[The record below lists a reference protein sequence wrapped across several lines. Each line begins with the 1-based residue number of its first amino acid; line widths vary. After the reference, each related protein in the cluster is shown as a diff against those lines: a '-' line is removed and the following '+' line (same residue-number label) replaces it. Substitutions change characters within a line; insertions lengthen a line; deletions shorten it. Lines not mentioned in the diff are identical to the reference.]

1 MKLTIG
7 NPVKGDDFFDR
18 EAEQKRLWRQL
29 ETDNVLMLAPRRIGK
44 TSLIF
49 RLCETAQQHGSY
61 AVYCSFAGCD
71 SERDCVHALF
81 KALHALQTTGQKN
94 AEFFARIK
102 SIKVG
107 VVGFEWHSDAADNW
121 RQAGEEIAK
130 ALSAS
135 ADNWLVCVDE
145 LPVFVVKLL
154 QQGEEGRQRARTF
167 LYWLRDLRQTNFERV
182 RWLMA
187 GSVGLDTV
195 AARLRIADAINDLP
209 PFPLDAFSDD
219 CARRFLDELAASYA
233 MPLSIEVR
241 DHMVVS
247 IGWPVPYYLQLLFSQ
262 LRDAFDDGGQPPDI
276 ASVDAAFEKLLG
288 PGYRGHFDYWRQRLD
303 DELGQPEAGHATRLL
318 ARICCDRD
326 GLDSTALGL
335 ILRDAMAD
343 DNERE
348 RALRYLLNVLESDGY
363 LARRGER
370 YAFRLEWLRRF
381 WQREYAA

>member
-18 EAEQKRLWRQL
+18 EAEQKKLWRQL

-49 RLCETAQQHGSY
+49 RLCETAEQHRFS

-71 SERDCVHALF
+71 SERDCVHTLF
-81 KALHALQTTGQKN
+81 KALHALQTIGQKN
-94 AEFFARIK
+94 AAFFAGIR
-102 SIKVG
+102 SIKLGAVG
-107 VVGFEWHSDAADNW
+107 IEWHSDAADNW
-121 RQAGEEIAK
+121 RQAGEEITK

-135 ADNWLVCVDE
+135 EDQWLVCIDE

-167 LYWLRDLRQTNFERV
+167 LYWLRDLRQANFERV

-209 PFPLDAFSDD
+209 PFPLDAFSVD
-219 CARRFLDELAASYA
+219 CAHRFLDKLAASYT
-233 MPLSIEVR
+233 MPLAAKVR
-241 DHMVVS
+241 DRMVESV
-247 IGWPVPYYLQLLFSQ
+247 GWPVPYYLQLLFSQ
-262 LRDAFDDGGQPPDI
+262 LRDAFDESGLAPDL
-276 ASVDAAFEKLLG
+276 ASVDTAFEKLLG

-303 DELGQPEAGHATRLL
+303 DELGQPEAGHAMRLL
-318 ARICCDRD
+318 ARICRD
-326 GLDSTALGL
+326 HNGLDATALGL
-335 ILRDAMAD
+335 ILHDAIAD
-343 DNERE
+343 DSERD

-363 LARRGER
+363 IAHRGER
-370 YAFRLEWLRRF
+370 YSFRLEWLRRF